1 MSGDQPPKS
10 SFELAMER
18 LKKKDVEDGVET
30 RAMTDQQKAAI
41 GEVKSFYGSKIAEQE
56 VLLQSKL
63 RNSVDLA
70 EREAIEQELRRTR
83 ERYSSERE
91 AKIEKIRRGDLS

>member
-18 LKKKDVEDGVET
+18 LKKKDQEDGVES
-30 RAMTDQQKAAI
+30 RPMTDEQKAAI
-41 GEVKSFYGSKIAEQE
+41 AEARSFYGSKIAEQE
-56 VLLQSKL
+56 VLLQSRL

-70 EREAIEQELRRTR
+70 ERDTIEQELRRTR
-83 ERYSSERE
+83 ERYSSERD
-91 AKIEKIRRGDLS
+91 AKIDRIRGGDLS

>member
-1 MSGDQPPKS
+1 
-10 SFELAMER
+10 MER
-18 LKKKDVEDGVET
+18 LKKKDEEEGIES
-30 RAMTDQQKAAI
+30 RPMTDEQKAAI
-41 GEVKSFYGSKIAEQE
+41 AEARSFYGSKIAEQE

-70 EREAIEQELRRTR
+70 ERETIEQELRRVR
-83 ERYSSERE
+83 ERYASERE